1 MAEILELAREMRNT
15 GRSIEDGFDF
25 SLGILKYRR
34 TKKAGV
40 VDYIDYVAQ
49 HCGRSLAAR

>member
-1 MAEILELAREMRNT
+1 MAEILELATEMRSR
-15 GRSIEDGFDF
+15 GRPIEDGFDF

-34 TKKAGV
+34 TKKEGA

-49 HCGRSLAAR
+49 HCGQTLPAR